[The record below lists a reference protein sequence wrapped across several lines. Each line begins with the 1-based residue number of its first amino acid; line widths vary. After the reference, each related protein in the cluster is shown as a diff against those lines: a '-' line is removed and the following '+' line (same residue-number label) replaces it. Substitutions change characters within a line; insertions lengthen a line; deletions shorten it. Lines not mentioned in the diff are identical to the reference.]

1 MPWCS
6 DHHRI
11 RDSWIICKS
20 ICVLGIHEI
29 FRYVHRM
36 YENIRYVLLYIYVN
50 LTVRFGICDYYFHCQ
65 NFGTR
70 KCSHYNLWVSR
81 NILCSALN
89 IIFKYRIF
97 QVVINTKKRSSCLY
111 CNLRVDQTRIV
122 MSRNL
127 ESRNEMIVLN
137 SIQVNFNNITCHKTN
152 VLYVE
157 FH

>member
-1 MPWCS
+1 M
-6 DHHRI
+6 
-11 RDSWIICKS
+11 
-20 ICVLGIHEI
+20 
-29 FRYVHRM
+29 
-36 YENIRYVLLYIYVN
+36 
-50 LTVRFGICDYYFHCQ
+50 TYFHCQ
-65 NFGTR
+65 NVGTW
-70 KCSHYNLWVSR
+70 KCSHYNLWVR
-81 NILCSALN
+81 RDILCSALN

-97 QVVINTKKRSSCLY
+97 QVVLNTKKRLSCLY
-111 CNLRVDQTRIV
+111 CNSRVDQTRIM

>member
-20 ICVLGIHEI
+20 ICVLGKHEI
-29 FRYVHRM
+29 FRYVYRM
-36 YENIRYVLLYIYVN
+36 YENIRYYCIYMWISLLGLEFVTIIS
-50 LTVRFGICDYYFHCQ
+50 TVKTLELRNVHITICGSAGIFYAV
-65 NFGTR
+65 R
-70 KCSHYNLWVSR
+70 
-81 NILCSALN
+81 LN

-97 QVVINTKKRSSCLY
+97 QVVINTKKRLSCLY
-111 CNLRVDQTRIV
+111 CNSRVDQTRIT